1 MNFPVLRKWLVF
13 FLASCLGILAG
24 FLLLLRLAM
33 SQVDWLEPHLETLI
47 ESRLGAPVDIQHL
60 ALSLRGND
68 PALTLKGVSAATPAG
83 EKLFALNELHLRL
96 DSWQTLTTLTPV
108 FNDAYMQGFAVH
120 LYQASSMAWEWP
132 KPATLPLAL
141 GEEPDIDLAVIDAWV
156 GMILRQQIQVE
167 HSRIVLHG
175 ASEQLTLH
183 APLLSLSGDQRRT
196 RLQGRVNINT
206 PASQTTQALELPA
219 AHLRAEVQPGNQGLR
234 DFSAAMQLDM
244 QLDHLALL
252 AAILQP
258 EDTPQFTEA
267 GGEVQLWGRWQ
278 SATLQ
283 EARLGL
289 DMPRLTLKQDQQ
301 RAVLSNIQASG
312 IWQRDGEGG
321 KAWLTGDAESVE
333 WAQPEAVGEGPAL
346 PRHWQLTHQ
355 PGRWEL
361 LTSEFELASL
371 AAWREYMLLPESVTR
386 ALRTLN
392 PRGQVNGLRLGQR
405 NGEWRVDAAIS
416 RLMAS
421 PWQQAPGGGPF
432 DAWVQARDVR
442 GRVLFSS
449 EGESTLGLPELFA
462 APLALSHAE
471 GEIQWVYDGPT
482 ALVSG
487 KQLKVSWNDA
497 EVSGGFGLVNTKKQG
512 RFGLDLTFSGVDAV
526 NRSLDEWLPVT
537 VIDAGLRDWL
547 SDVNGIVDQGS
558 IQVGLPLGASGFE
571 TTPTA
576 IVDLDISQG
585 SLPLL
590 PNWPRLTDIAGTLSW
605 RSEEGLR
612 AQVEQASSQGVEVRQ
627 GEVRVQDG
635 RLEVN
640 GQLDSD
646 MASLQQFLSK
656 TPLLDNGQLNDV
668 RAEGRLAAELDL
680 ELPIDAPEQLELA
693 VYITPDIREVTY
705 LPHDLSLEDIGGELN
720 WQQAAGQPGELLG
733 NLAGRWLDGEVQA
746 TLKADRQVALEGQ
759 LALSALLDRMNVAPQ
774 LPWLSGTARWQ
785 GQLDW
790 REQPRLEIESALEG
804 VQLDLP
810 APFAKTAREA
820 WPWTLTA
827 DMASGRV
834 ESVLKGRVHWRSQPV
849 SGQMAAKLH
858 LGKAVDRPEW
868 PSQPGWQLHT
878 DLERFNLS
886 AWQAALAPLIQGSSS
901 VTGPSVELPAWQ
913 LALSTGCLE
922 WQAICLG
929 RLTANGKQTAE
940 GIDLSVDG
948 EVFSGRVRYRQQAQY
963 PLDIAVGHIDLD
975 TLLEIRSSPLE
986 VPQVAQPDA
995 WWDEVETQ
1003 KPTLAGMPEWLS
1015 RLPDGRLRLAE
1026 VGVVGQR
1033 LGPMTAYWRTQG
1045 QRFTLAPVGLTLG
1058 QLSLRGEL
1066 EWAGSSARSTTSAD
1080 VTIQGGDVGT
1090 ALERL
1095 GQPVVMRSRTTDVQ
1109 ADLNW
1114 PGAPWQFS
1122 LTRAQGRLTTD
1133 VRDGRFVSLNSTTAR
1148 LVGLLNMD
1156 NILRRLR
1163 LDFSD
1168 LTGEGT
1174 AFDRVYGSAN
1184 VGHGHLRLDGPLIIE
1199 APATQIRVT
1208 GSADLFSR
1216 QLDQRLSIALP
1227 ISQSLPIAALAVG
1240 APVVGGALLLAH
1252 SLFGDTLGQVTTINY
1267 LIQGPWAAPQV
1278 IRKGS
1283 Q

>member
-24 FLLLLRLAM
+24 LLLLLRLAM
-33 SQVDWLEPHLETLI
+33 SQAAWLEPHLETLL

-60 ALSLRGND
+60 ALSLSGND
-68 PALTLKGVSAATPAG
+68 PALTLSGVSAATPAG
-83 EKLFALNELHLRL
+83 EKLFALDELHLRL

-108 FNDAYMQGFAVH
+108 FNDAYMQGLAVH
-120 LYQASSMAWEWP
+120 LYQASSMAWGWP
-132 KPATLPLAL
+132 KPAKLPLAL
-141 GEEPDIDLAVIDAWV
+141 EAEPDIDLAVIDAWV

-175 ASEQLTLH
+175 VSEQLTLH
-183 APLLSLSGDQRRT
+183 APLLSLSGDERRT
-196 RLQGRVNINT
+196 RLQGSVNIDA
-206 PASQTTQALELPA
+206 PARQGQDAELPA
-219 AHLRAEVQPGNQGLR
+219 AHLRAEVQPGSQGLR

-244 QLDHLALL
+244 QLDHLTLL
-252 AAILQP
+252 ASILQP

-267 GGEVQLWGRWQ
+267 GGEAQLWGRWQ

-301 RAVLSNIQASG
+301 RAVLSNVQASG
-312 IWQRDGEGG
+312 IWQREGEGG
-321 KAWLTGDAESVE
+321 KAWLSGDAQSVE

-346 PRHWQLTHQ
+346 PRHWQFSHQ

-361 LTSEFELASL
+361 LTSQFELASL

-392 PRGQVNGLRLGQR
+392 PRGQVNGLRMGQK
-405 NGEWRVDAAIS
+405 NGEWRVDASIS

-449 EGESTLGLPELFA
+449 EGESALDLPELFA
-462 APLALSHAE
+462 APLELSHAE

-497 EVSGGFGLVNTKKQG
+497 EVSGGFGLVNTKEQG
-512 RFGLDLTFSGVDAV
+512 RFGLDLAFSNVDAV
-526 NRSLDEWLPVT
+526 NRPLDKWLPVAI
-537 VIDAGLRDWL
+537 IDTGLRDWL
-547 SDVNGIVDQGS
+547 SGVKGVVDQGS
-558 IQVGLPLGASGFE
+558 IQVGLPLGASRFE

-590 PNWPRLTDIAGTLSW
+590 PDWPRLTDIAGTLSW
-605 RSEEGLR
+605 RPEEGLH
-612 AQVEQASSQGVEVRQ
+612 AQVQQAFSQGVKVRQ

-640 GQLDSD
+640 GQLGSD
-646 MASLQQFLSK
+646 MASLQQFLAA
-656 TPLLDNGQLNDV
+656 TPLLDNGQLDDV
-668 RAEGRLAAELDL
+668 RAEGQLAAELDL
-680 ELPIDAPEQLELA
+680 ALPIDAPEELDLA
-693 VYITPDIREVTY
+693 VRITPDIREVTY

-733 NLAGRWLDGEVQA
+733 SLAGRWLDGEVQA
-746 TLKADRQVALEGQ
+746 TLKADRQVVLEGQ
-759 LALSALLDRMNVAPQ
+759 LALSTLLDRMNVATQ
-774 LPWLSGTARWQ
+774 LPWLSGITRWR

-790 REQPRLEIESALEG
+790 RDQPRLQIESALEG
-804 VQLDLP
+804 VRLDLP
-810 APFAKTAREA
+810 APFTKPAREA

-827 DMASGRV
+827 DMASGQI
-834 ESVLKGRVHWRSQPV
+834 ESVLDGRAYWRSH
-849 SGQMAAKLH
+849 SINGQMAGILH
-858 LGKAVDRPEW
+858 LGEAAGSPRW
-868 PSQPGWQLHT
+868 PTQPGWQLRA
-878 DLERFNLS
+878 DLARFDLL
-886 AWQAALAPLIQGSSS
+886 AWQSALAPLGQDSPSS
-901 VTGPSVELPAWQ
+901 TGASGGVPDWQ
-913 LALSTGCLE
+913 LALNTGCLE
-922 WQAICLG
+922 WQATCLG
-929 RLTANGKQTAE
+929 RLSASGEQTAE

-948 EVFSGRVRYRQQAQY
+948 EMFSGRVDYRPLAQH
-963 PLDIAVGHIDLD
+963 PLDIMVDHIDLD
-975 TLLEIRSSPLE
+975 TLLDIPSSPLAFQ
-986 VPQVAQPDA
+986 QVAQPDE
-995 WWDEVETQ
+995 WWDEVQTRR
-1003 KPTLAGMPEWLS
+1003 PTLAGMPEWLS
-1015 RLPDGRLRLAE
+1015 RLPNGRLRLAE
-1026 VGVVGQR
+1026 LGVVGQR

-1066 EWAGSSARSTTSAD
+1066 EWAGSSIHSTTSAD

-1122 LTRAQGRLTTD
+1122 LSRAQGRLETD

-1168 LTGEGT
+1168 FTGEGT

-1184 VGHGHLRLDGPLIIE
+1184 AGKGHLRLDGPLIIN

-1208 GSADLFSR
+1208 GSADLLSR
-1216 QLDQRLSIALP
+1216 ELDQRLSIALP

>member
-1 MNFPVLRKWLVF
+1 MSFHVLRKWLVF

-24 FLLLLRLAM
+24 LLMMLRLAM
-33 SQVDWLEPHLETLI
+33 SQAGWLEPHVESLL
-47 ESRLGAPVDIQHL
+47 ESRLGAPVDIQRL
-60 ALSLRGND
+60 GLSLSGND
-68 PALTLKGVSAATPAG
+68 PSLTLSSVSAITPAG
-83 EKLFALNELHLRL
+83 ERLFALDELHLRL
-96 DSWQTLTTLTPV
+96 DSWQTLKTLTPV

-120 LYQASSMAWEWP
+120 LYQASGMAWEWP
-132 KPATLPLAL
+132 KPAKLPLAL
-141 GEEPDIDLAVIDAWV
+141 GAEPTIDLAVIDAWV

-167 HSRIVLHG
+167 DSRIVLHG
-175 ASEQLTLH
+175 VREQLTLH

-196 RLQGRVNINT
+196 RLQGRVNIDT
-206 PASQTTQALELPA
+206 PGRQVQDSSLSA
-219 AHLRAEVQPGNQGLR
+219 AHLRAEVQPGSQGLR

-252 AAILQP
+252 ASILQP
-258 EDTPQFTEA
+258 EDTPQFTDA

-301 RAVLSNIQASG
+301 SAVLSNVQARS
-312 IWQRDGEGG
+312 IWQREGKGG
-321 KAWLTGDAESVE
+321 KAWLSGDAESVE
-333 WAQPEAVGEGPAL
+333 WAQPEAVGQGPAL
-346 PRHWQLTHQ
+346 PRHWQFTHQ

-361 LTSEFELASL
+361 LTSEFELSSL
-371 AAWREYMLLPESVTR
+371 AAWRDYMLLPESVTR

-392 PRGQVNGLRLGQR
+392 PRGQVDGLRLGQR

-449 EGESTLGLPELFA
+449 EEKSTLGLPELFP
-462 APLALSHAE
+462 APLDLDHAE

-497 EVSGGFGLVNTKKQG
+497 EVSGGFGLVNTKEQG
-512 RFGLDLTFSGVDAV
+512 RFGLDLAFSDVDAV
-526 NRSLDEWLPVT
+526 NRPLDEWLPVS
-537 VIDAGLRDWL
+537 VIDADLREWL
-547 SDVNGIVDQGS
+547 SGVNGVVDQGS

-576 IVDLDISQG
+576 IVDLDIRQA

-590 PNWPRLTDIAGTLSW
+590 PDWPRLTDIAGTLSW
-605 RSEEGLR
+605 RPEEGLS
-612 AQVEQASSQGVEVRQ
+612 AQVRQAFSQGIEVHQ
-627 GEVRVQDG
+627 GEVRMQDG

-640 GQLDSD
+640 GQLGSD

-656 TPLLDNGQLNDV
+656 SPLLDNGQLNDI
-668 RAEGRLAAELDL
+668 RADGRLAAELDL
-680 ELPIDAPEQLELA
+680 GLPIKAPEQLDLA
-693 VYITPDIREVTY
+693 VRITPDIREVTY
-705 LPHDLSLEDIGGELN
+705 LPHQLSFKNIGGELN
-720 WQQAAGQPGELLG
+720 WQQAAGQPRELLG
-733 NLAGRWLDGEVQA
+733 NLSGRWLDGPVNASLE
-746 TLKADRQVALEGQ
+746 ADRQVVLEGQ
-759 LALSALLDRMNVAPQ
+759 LGVSALLARMNAEAQ
-774 LPWLSGTARWQ
+774 LPWLSGTTPWR

-790 REQPRLEIESALEG
+790 REQPRLKVESALEG
-804 VQLDLP
+804 VRIDLP
-810 APFAKTAREA
+810 APFAKSARDD
-820 WPWTLTA
+820 WPWTLDV
-827 DMASGRV
+827 DMSNGRI
-834 ESVLKGRVHWRSQPV
+834 ESDLNGRAHWRSQPV
-849 SGQMAAKLH
+849 NGQMAAKLQ
-858 LGKAVDRPEW
+858 LGNAADSSEW
-868 PSQPGWQLHT
+868 PSKPGWQLHA
-878 DLERFNLS
+878 DLERLDVL
-886 AWQAALAPLIQGSSS
+886 AWQSALAPLRHGSSS
-901 VTGPSVELPAWQ
+901 AAEPSAALPDWQ
-913 LALSTGCLE
+913 LSLNTACLMWHE
-922 WQAICLG
+922 ICLG
-929 RLTANGKQTAE
+929 RLSASGAQTAD
-940 GIDLSVDG
+940 GIHLDVDG
-948 EVFSGRVRYRQQAQY
+948 EVLSGRGYYRPLAQN
-963 PLDIAVGHIDLD
+963 PLDIMVDHIDLD
-975 TLLEIRSSPLE
+975 TLLDMPTSPLE
-986 VPQVAQPDA
+986 DQRLVQPDA
-995 WWDEVETQ
+995 WWDEVQTQ
-1003 KPTLAGMPEWLS
+1003 KPHLSGIPEWLS

-1026 VGVVGQR
+1026 LGVVGQR
-1033 LGPMTAYWRTQG
+1033 LGPMTAYWQTQG
-1045 QRFTLAPVGLTLG
+1045 ERFTLAPVGLTLG
-1058 QLSLRGEL
+1058 QLSMRGEL
-1066 EWAGSSARSTTSAD
+1066 EWTGSSARSSTKAD

-1095 GQPVVMRSRTTDVQ
+1095 GQPVVMRSHSADLQ

-1122 LTRAQGRLTTD
+1122 LLRADGRLTTD

-1168 LTGEGT
+1168 LTGKGT

-1184 VGHGHLRLDGPLIIE
+1184 VDNGHLRLEGPLIID
-1199 APATQIRVT
+1199 APATQIRIT
-1208 GSADLFSR
+1208 GSADLLSR
-1216 QLDQRLSIALP
+1216 ELDQRLSIALP
-1227 ISQSLPIAALAVG
+1227 ISQGLPIAALAVG

-1252 SLFGDTLGQVTTINY
+1252 SLFGDTLGEVTTLNY